1 LAVGKLRPGDPE
13 RLGDHRIVGRLGQG
27 GQGIVY
33 LGEAAG
39 GERVAV
45 KVLTGGLDRS
55 FARELAAARQV
66 AEFCTARV
74 IAADLDHD
82 PPYVV
87 SEFIDGPTLE
97 QVTPVHGAAL
107 TRVAIATAT
116 ALTAIHRAGVVHRDF
131 KPANVLM
138 AADGPRVIDFGIAK
152 LADATTVGSG
162 LAGTPRYM
170 APEQFGDGPVGAA
183 ADVFAWG
190 CTMAYAATGRTPF
203 GGDTIPSA
211 IHRILS
217 GQPDLAGLAEP
228 LRSIVARCLDKDPS
242 RRPPAREVLFDLL
255 GESRPA
261 GEAEALRQGAIAA
274 TPTSV
279 SRRKLL
285 LLSGAGVL
293 TAGLAAAVVWRITSD
308 APATRLTSAREAV
321 AAPPSEPQPL
331 TAALQAA
338 LAVTPMA
345 DFTHQGGLSQSSF
358 TASAKGSLVYD
369 PLATDGS
376 GSVDFTMTLTT
387 PERNDDQVVVIGA
400 GEREGMYLNGRQVKG
415 KDETGVVL
423 HARLIAFVASVGVV
437 TELVA
442 LTPRPS
448 RSDRTYVGSLVTTTA
463 PHTVQDILAEIAG
476 GWSRQ
481 ELEKSTLNWKLTL
494 DEQNCPRAFQLV
506 WRAPIEEAVL
516 ASSWTTGYSGWR
528 TGSIS
533 VPQ

>member
-1 LAVGKLRPGDPE
+1 
-13 RLGDHRIVGRLGQG
+13 
-27 GQGIVY
+27 
-33 LGEAAG
+33 
-39 GERVAV
+39 
-45 KVLTGGLDRS
+45 
-55 FARELAAARQV
+55 
-66 AEFCTARV
+66 
-74 IAADLDHD
+74 
-82 PPYVV
+82 
-87 SEFIDGPTLE
+87 
-97 QVTPVHGAAL
+97 
-107 TRVAIATAT
+107 
-116 ALTAIHRAGVVHRDF
+116 
-131 KPANVLM
+131 
-138 AADGPRVIDFGIAK
+138 
-152 LADATTVGSG
+152 
-162 LAGTPRYM
+162 
-170 APEQFGDGPVGAA
+170 
-183 ADVFAWG
+183 
-190 CTMAYAATGRTPF
+190 
-203 GGDTIPSA
+203 
-211 IHRILS
+211 
-217 GQPDLAGLAEP
+217 
-228 LRSIVARCLDKDPS
+228 
-242 RRPPAREVLFDLL
+242 VLFDLL

-293 TAGLAAAVVWRITSD
+293 SAGLAAAVVWRIASD
-308 APATRLTSAREAV
+308 APATRLTSAPEAV

-400 GEREGMYLNGRQVKG
+400 GEREGIYLNGRQVKG

-423 HARLIAFVASVGVV
+423 HARLIAFVASVGIV

-442 LTPRPS
+442 LTPRLS